1 MNSLKIDE
9 WKEFKLK
16 DIFTFQKGKCSNAPD
31 LEEGNEIPY
40 IGAKK
45 DENGVMKWVKKDEE
59 LVSKGNCI
67 SFICQGEGSNG
78 FNNYFDINTIQS
90 TSNIMGYNKDLN
102 EYNGL
107 FIVTVLDLERPKW
120 SFGRGR
126 APKLKET
133 VIKLPA
139 ILVNKKW
146 EPDWKYMENYIKTL
160 RKEEKEVS
168 ELVQPLIHE
177 KNELTDFSKWKEFK
191 IKEIFE
197 KPEIKKY
204 SSIPEEKG
212 NIMFVT
218 SKSTNQGIETSIQ
231 TKFFTENVIT
241 ISTNGNC
248 YDCFYHKNKVAIS
261 SDVEVITNKYLNKF
275 NAHFLIPILKLE
287 QKKWNYGRKPKN
299 NAVME
304 TVIKL
309 PAILVNKKW
318 EPDWEYMENY
328 IKSLPYSKY
337 I

>member
-1 MNSLKIDE
+1 M
-9 WKEFKLK
+9 
-16 DIFTFQKGKCSNAPD
+16 
-31 LEEGNEIPY
+31 
-40 IGAKK
+40 
-45 DENGVMKWVKKDEE
+45 
-59 LVSKGNCI
+59 
-67 SFICQGEGSNG
+67 
-78 FNNYFDINTIQS
+78 
-90 TSNIMGYNKDLN
+90 
-102 EYNGL
+102 
-107 FIVTVLDLERPKW
+107 
-120 SFGRGR
+120 
-126 APKLKET
+126 
-133 VIKLPA
+133 
-139 ILVNKKW
+139 
-146 EPDWKYMENYIKTL
+146 
-160 RKEEKEVS
+160 
-168 ELVQPLIHE
+168 VQPLIYV
-177 KNELTDFSKWKEFK
+177 KNELTDFNKWKEFK
-191 IKEIFE
+191 IKEIFYQP
-197 KPEIKKY
+197 KIKKY

>member
-1 MNSLKIDE
+1 M
-9 WKEFKLK
+9 
-16 DIFTFQKGKCSNAPD
+16 
-31 LEEGNEIPY
+31 
-40 IGAKK
+40 
-45 DENGVMKWVKKDEE
+45 
-59 LVSKGNCI
+59 
-67 SFICQGEGSNG
+67 
-78 FNNYFDINTIQS
+78 
-90 TSNIMGYNKDLN
+90 
-102 EYNGL
+102 
-107 FIVTVLDLERPKW
+107 
-120 SFGRGR
+120 
-126 APKLKET
+126 
-133 VIKLPA
+133 
-139 ILVNKKW
+139 
-146 EPDWKYMENYIKTL
+146 
-160 RKEEKEVS
+160 
-168 ELVQPLIHE
+168 VQPLIHE

-197 KPEIKKY
+197 QPKIKKY
-204 SSIPEEKG
+204 SSIPEERG

-261 SDVEVITNKYLNKF
+261 NDVEVITNEYLNKF

-318 EPDWEYMENY
+318 EPDWKYMENY